1 MNIYKVSYTDY
12 FQAESLE
19 QAQDILLEQLSMDV
33 RNDDAEA
40 FEFEG
45 VTITDRNKSPCG
57 RFDLTPEE
65 SKDLYGAVK

>member
-1 MNIYKVSYTDY
+1 MNIYKVSYTNY
-12 FQAESLE
+12 IQAESLE

-33 RNDDAEA
+33 RKDDAEA

-65 SKDLYGAVK
+65 SKDLYGE

>member
-12 FQAESLE
+12 IQAESLE

-33 RNDDAEA
+33 RRDDAEA

-57 RFDLTPEE
+57 RFDLTPQQ
-65 SKDLYGAVK
+65 SKDLYGE

>member
-1 MNIYKVSYTDY
+1 MKIIFDMPEGRDVTLN
-12 FQAESLE
+12 
-19 QAQDILLEQLSMDV
+19 DILKNV
-33 RNDDAEA
+33 PNDDAEA

-65 SKDLYGAVK
+65 SKDLYGE

>member
-12 FQAESLE
+12 LQAESLE

>member
-12 FQAESLE
+12 IQAESLE

-33 RNDDAEA
+33 RRDDAEA

-57 RFDLTPEE
+57 RFDLTPQQ
-65 SKDLYGAVK
+65 

>member
-12 FQAESLE
+12 IQAESLE

-40 FEFEG
+40 FEFEFEG

-65 SKDLYGAVK
+65 SKDLYGE